1 MALFRLNCVNRF
13 LTIDDPL
20 FVKWGR
26 PNNLGTIGNGEFNYQ
41 CLKCLASWVGPNGD
55 YCDWCHK
62 RWLVNEA
69 DKRQALLYPEWLGWD
84 DKYFQLSQL
93 DQSVWEQTRGFAD
106 GFNIS
111 WRRRITKALENEEI
125 SQMEFD
131 GATKRYTKWIKRN
144 QSQT

>member
-26 PNNLGTIGNGEFNYQ
+26 PNNLGTIGNGDFNYQ

-62 RWLVNEA
+62 RWLMVQA
-69 DKRQALLYPEWLGWD
+69 DNKRKLLFPEWLEWGD
-84 DKYFQLSQL
+84 QYYQLGKVSRE
-93 DQSVWEQTRGFAD
+93 VWANTRGYSGNFLSPWLA
-106 GFNIS
+106 
-111 WRRRITKALENEEI
+111 RIEKAQTNGEI
-125 SQMEFD
+125 SEVEFV
-131 GATKRYTKWIKRN
+131 AAFKRCTQWINRMP
-144 QSQT
+144 